1 MYGPFK
7 PMVTDL
13 EDGTKQVPKEPKNY
27 SEQDFAKLELDA
39 KAFAMLAMAI
49 PNEIYAGLLHCST
62 AKELWDALKEQFGGT
77 PEVIANTREIL
88 NQQYE
93 TFFHVKGETL
103 TQQFERF
110 TTLISELKLVEQT
123 YSNSALNNRF
133 LRSLPEKWDTYAIVM
148 RSTPNFSDLSNPTP
162 WETSNI

>member
-1 MYGPFK
+1 MFGPYK
-7 PMVTDL
+7 PMVNDP
-13 EDGTKQVPKEPKNY
+13 EDGNKQVPKEPKNY
-27 SEQDFAKLELDA
+27 SEQDFSKLELYA

-49 PNEIYAGLLHCST
+49 RNEIYAGLLHCSI

-93 TFFHVKGETL
+93 TFCHVKGETL

-133 LRSLPEKWDTYAIVM
+133 LRSLPEK
-148 RSTPNFSDLSNPTP
+148 
-162 WETSNI
+162 